1 MNSDRTYYNVYLAD
15 AGSRVYQENRKN
27 SLAKDHSKYSST
39 FLKSSLKQLLRRM
52 TSHESIVSTHSFTHI
67 VSATW
72 EKGTNKRHNGLLREF
87 IGESLKKL
95 EFQDLKKY
103 TDAINLRPRCI
114 LDYQSPSEAFHNELI
129 QSRTAQK
136 IVIGYETSTSTNKE
150 RKKYTRLQ
158 REQHNP
164 KITASPHKRG
174 SRSRD
179 VLAESEYISE
189 ASSRSESIKI
199 RSKY

>member
-1 MNSDRTYYNVYLAD
+1 MLVCVFIKKTEKTHAQRITLNILVP
-15 AGSRVYQENRKN
+15 
-27 SLAKDHSKYSST
+27 

-72 EKGTNKRHNGLLREF
+72 EKGTNERHNGLLREF

-114 LDYQSPSEAFHNELI
+114 LDYQNPSEAFHNELI
-129 QSRTAQK
+129 QSRT
-136 IVIGYETSTSTNKE
+136 T
-150 RKKYTRLQ
+150 
-158 REQHNP
+158 
-164 KITASPHKRG
+164 
-174 SRSRD
+174 
-179 VLAESEYISE
+179 
-189 ASSRSESIKI
+189 
-199 RSKY
+199 

>member
-1 MNSDRTYYNVYLAD
+1 MNSDRTIIL
-15 AGSRVYQENRKN
+15 
-27 SLAKDHSKYSST
+27 ST
-39 FLKSSLKQLLRRM
+39 QLMLVCVFIKKTEKTHAQRITLNILVPFLKSSLKQLLRRM

-103 TDAINLRPRCI
+103 IDAINLRPRCI
-114 LDYQSPSEAFHNELI
+114 LDYQSPNEAFHNELI

-136 IVIGYETSTSTNKE
+136 IVIGYEISTSTNKE

-158 REQHNP
+158 RKQHNP
-164 KITASPHKRG
+164 KITASPLVRG
-174 SRSRD
+174 SRS
-179 VLAESEYISE
+179 
-189 ASSRSESIKI
+189 
-199 RSKY
+199 